1 MNNGIGEKLYN
12 HRKNAGL
19 SQEELAEKIEVSR
32 QAVSKWE
39 RDESSPDTE
48 NLIALAK
55 LYNISLDELV
65 FGKNTNDQQINT
77 PSDNDKVDI
86 SPARI
91 HVESHTGDKVN
102 ISWKGIHVDT
112 ADTNVHI
119 DKDGVNVTE
128 NGHIVFP
135 KKQIDS
141 RAYRFFKRFPY
152 PIITVIAY
160 LLFGTF
166 EILGGWGLGWLVFLT
181 IPLYYTLIDAIARK
195 NASEFA
201 YPVLVVMVYMYIGMV
216 NELWHPGWIIFLT
229 IPLYYFLSDCF
240 RKLCKKNKKNKNT

>member
-1 MNNGIGEKLYN
+1 MFMNNSIGEKLYT
-12 HRKNAGL
+12 HRKNAEL
-19 SQEELAEKIEVSR
+19 SQEELAEKIGVSR

-39 RDESSPDTE
+39 RDESSPDTN

-65 FGKNTNDQQINT
+65 LGENVPKQEETPKNDT
-77 PSDNDKVDI
+77 VDI

-102 ISWKGIHVDT
+102 INLKGINVDT
-112 ADTNVHI
+112 DGKNVHI
-119 DKDGVNVTE
+119 GMDGVNVTE

-152 PIITVIAY
+152 PIVTVIAY
-160 LLFGTF
+160 LLFGCL
-166 EILGGWGLGWLVFLT
+166 EICGGWGLGWLVFLT

-195 NASEFA
+195 SASEFA
-201 YPVLVVMVYMYIGMV
+201 YPVLVVMVYMYFGMV
-216 NELWHPGWIIFLT
+216 KEWWHPGWIMFLS
-229 IPLYYFLSDCF
+229 IPIYYFLADF
-240 RKLCKKNKKNKNT
+240 IRKLCKKNK

>member
-1 MNNGIGEKLYN
+1 MNNSIGEKLYN
-12 HRKNAGL
+12 HRKNAGF
-19 SQEELAEKIEVSR
+19 SQEELAEKIGVSR

-39 RDESSPDTE
+39 RDESSPDTN

-55 LYNISLDELV
+55 LYNISLDDLV
-65 FGKNTNDQQINT
+65 LGETTSKQEEAPT
-77 PSDNDKVDI
+77 NDKVDI
-86 SPARI
+86 SPAGI
-91 HVESHTGDKVN
+91 QVESHTGDKVN
-102 ISWKGIHVDT
+102 INWKGIHVDT
-112 ADTNVHI
+112 KDTNVHI

-160 LLFGTF
+160 LLFGSL

-195 NASEFA
+195 NAGEFC
-201 YPVLVVMVYMYIGMV
+201 YPVLVVMVYMYFGMV
-216 NELWHPGWIIFLT
+216 KEWWHPGWIMFLT
-229 IPLYYFLSDCF
+229 IPVYYFLADF
-240 RKLCKKNKKNKNT
+240 IGKLCKKNK

>member
-1 MNNGIGEKLYN
+1 MDKNIGEKLYE
-12 HRKNAGL
+12 HRKAFGL
-19 SQEELAEKIEVSR
+19 SQEELAEKVGVSR

-39 RDESSPDTE
+39 RGESSPDTE

-65 FGKNTNDQQINT
+65 LGETAKEKNADAPTANDE
-77 PSDNDKVDI
+77 VDI
-86 SPARI
+86 SPAGI
-91 HVESHTGDKVN
+91 HVESRTGDKVN
-102 ISWKGIHVDT
+102 IDWKGIHVDT

-119 DKDGVNVTE
+119 DKNGVNVTE

-135 KKQIDS
+135 KKPIDS

-160 LLFGTF
+160 LLFGSL

-201 YPVLVVMVYMYIGMV
+201 YPVLVVIVYLYIGMV
-216 NELWHPGWIIFLT
+216 NGLWHPGWIMFLT
-229 IPLYYFLSDCF
+229 IPVYYFLAEF
-240 RKLCKKNKKNKNT
+240 FKKLYKKL

>member
-1 MNNGIGEKLYN
+1 MDKNISEKLFQ
-12 HRKNAGL
+12 HRKAAGL
-19 SQEELAEKIEVSR
+19 SQEELAEKIGVSR

-39 RDESSPDTE
+39 RGESSPDTE
-48 NLIALAK
+48 NLIAIAR
-55 LYNISLDELV
+55 LYGISLDELV
-65 FGKNTNDQQINT
+65 FGKTNAEKVEEAHT
-77 PSDNDKVDI
+77 ENDKVDI
-86 SPARI
+86 SPAGI
-91 HVESHTGDKVN
+91 QVESKTGDKVN
-102 ISWKGIHVDT
+102 INWKGIHVDT
-112 ADTNVHI
+112 KDTNVHI

-240 RKLCKKNKKNKNT
+240 RKLCKKNKKIKNT

>member
-1 MNNGIGEKLYN
+1 MNNSIGEKLYN

-19 SQEELAEKIEVSR
+19 SQEELAEKIGVSR

-55 LYNISLDELV
+55 LYNISIDELV
-65 FGKNTNDQQINT
+65 MSENAPKQEETTNNRIEI
-77 PSDNDKVDI
+77 PSRKVI
-86 SPARI
+86 
-91 HVESHTGDKVN
+91 VE
-102 ISWKGIHVDT
+102 
-112 ADTNVHI
+112 
-119 DKDGVNVTE
+119 GVMKKMNNSE

-135 KKQIDS
+135 KKPIDS

-152 PIITVIAY
+152 PIVTVIAY
-160 LLFGTF
+160 LLFGCL
-166 EILGGWGLGWLVFLT
+166 EICGGWGLGWLVFLT
-181 IPLYYTLIDAIARK
+181 IPLYYTLIDAIVRK

-229 IPLYYFLSDCF
+229 IPLYYFLSDF
-240 RKLCKKNKKNKNT
+240 IRELCKKNKNTKNT

>member
-1 MNNGIGEKLYN
+1 MNNSIGEKLYN
-12 HRKNAGL
+12 HRKNAGF
-19 SQEELAEKIEVSR
+19 SQEELAEKIGVSR

-39 RDESSPDTE
+39 RDESSPDTN

-55 LYNISLDELV
+55 LYNISLDDLV
-65 FGKNTNDQQINT
+65 LGETSSKQEEAPT
-77 PSDNDKVDI
+77 NDKVDI
-86 SPARI
+86 SPAGI
-91 HVESHTGDKVN
+91 QVESHTG
-102 ISWKGIHVDT
+102 
-112 ADTNVHI
+112 

-160 LLFGTF
+160 LLFGSL

-195 NASEFA
+195 NAGEFC
-201 YPVLVVMVYMYIGMV
+201 YPVLVVMLYMYFGMV
-216 NELWHPGWIIFLT
+216 KEWWHPGWIMFLT
-229 IPLYYFLSDCF
+229 IPVYYFLADF
-240 RKLCKKNKKNKNT
+240 IGKLCKKNK

>member
-1 MNNGIGEKLYN
+1 MFMNNSIGEKLYN

-19 SQEELAEKIEVSR
+19 SQEELAEKIGVSR

-39 RDESSPDTE
+39 RDESSPDTN

-55 LYNISLDELV
+55 LYNISIDELV
-65 FGKNTNDQQINT
+65 LGENAPKQEETTNNKIGIPSQKVIVEDVIKNMNN
-77 PSDNDKVDI
+77 S
-86 SPARI
+86 
-91 HVESHTGDKVN
+91 
-102 ISWKGIHVDT
+102 
-112 ADTNVHI
+112 
-119 DKDGVNVTE
+119 E

-160 LLFGTF
+160 LLFGCL
-166 EILGGWGLGWLVFLT
+166 EICGGWGLGWLVFLT

-195 NASEFA
+195 NAGEFA
-201 YPVLVVMVYMYIGMV
+201 FPVLVVIFYMYFGMV
-216 NELWHPGWIIFLT
+216 NEWWHPGWIMFLT
-229 IPLYYFLSDCF
+229 IPIYYFLADF
-240 RKLCKKNKKNKNT
+240 IRKLCKKNT

>member
-1 MNNGIGEKLYN
+1 MFMNNSIGEKLYN
-12 HRKNAGL
+12 HRKNAGF
-19 SQEELAEKIEVSR
+19 SQEELAEKIGVSR

-39 RDESSPDTE
+39 RDESSPDTN

-55 LYNISLDELV
+55 LYNISLDDLV
-65 FGKNTNDQQINT
+65 LGETSSKQEEAPT
-77 PSDNDKVDI
+77 NDKVDI
-86 SPARI
+86 SPAGI
-91 HVESHTGDKVN
+91 QVESHTG
-102 ISWKGIHVDT
+102 
-112 ADTNVHI
+112 

-160 LLFGTF
+160 LLFGSL

-195 NASEFA
+195 NAGEFC
-201 YPVLVVMVYMYIGMV
+201 YPVLVVMLYMYFGMV
-216 NELWHPGWIIFLT
+216 KEWWHPGWIMFLT
-229 IPLYYFLSDCF
+229 IPVYYFLADF
-240 RKLCKKNKKNKNT
+240 IGKLCKKNK